1 MQAAQGVITCAVS
14 TPRKRQLIHQ
24 TSGGRG
30 KSLEK
35 CRCAQI
41 SELDLRCDVVAENRN
56 IRPPEIDMHAPAD
69 VNTALQNTPIDVKIK
84 LAGLWTATMFCYLYG
99 DYFELYVPGKLSSM
113 LDGKILP
120 LGAVTQEILLGTSL
134 MLAVQAVMVFLS
146 LVMTPTL
153 NRWVNVVSGLL
164 FAAIVLVVIT
174 QGGWKFYRLLGAVEI
189 ALLLGIVW
197 QAWRWPRT
205 SRLVRPV
212 QPAILA

>member
-1 MQAAQGVITCAVS
+1 
-14 TPRKRQLIHQ
+14 
-24 TSGGRG
+24 
-30 KSLEK
+30 
-35 CRCAQI
+35 
-41 SELDLRCDVVAENRN
+41 
-56 IRPPEIDMHAPAD
+56 MHAPAD

-197 QAWRWPRT
+197 QAWCWPRT
-205 SRLVRPV
+205 SRLVQPV